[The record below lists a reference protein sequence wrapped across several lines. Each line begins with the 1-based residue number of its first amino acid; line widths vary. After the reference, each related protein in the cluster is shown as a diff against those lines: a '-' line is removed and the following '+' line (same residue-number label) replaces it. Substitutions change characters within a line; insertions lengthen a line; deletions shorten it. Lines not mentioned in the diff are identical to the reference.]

1 MARCADGTR
10 QALDFDMSTELAGL
24 FLAVCAAYLALGAA
38 FALAF
43 VGFGVSRI
51 DPDAKGMPL
60 AARCLLWP
68 GAALLWPL
76 MLYKWLTQKAPP
88 LI

>member
-1 MARCADGTR
+1 
-10 QALDFDMSTELAGL
+10 MSIEWAGWILAACGL
-24 FLAVCAAYLALGAA
+24 YLGLGAA

-43 VGFGVSRI
+43 VTFGAARI

-76 MLYKWLTQKAPP
+76 LLLKWLTQKAPP
-88 LI
+88 LA

>member
-1 MARCADGTR
+1 MSIQLADWIV
-10 QALDFDMSTELAGL
+10 
-24 FLAVCAAYLALGAA
+24 AVGAAYLALGAV

-43 VGFGVSRI
+43 VSFGAARI
-51 DPDAKGMPL
+51 DPDAQGMPV

-76 MLYKWLTQKAPP
+76 MFFKWFTQKAPP
-88 LI
+88 LT

>member
-1 MARCADGTR
+1 MPLGK
-10 QALDFDMSTELAGL
+10 LLGFDMSIQLADWIVG
-24 FLAVCAAYLALGAA
+24 VCAAYLALGAV

-43 VGFGVSRI
+43 VSFGAARI
-51 DPDAKGMPL
+51 DPDAQGMPV

-76 MLYKWLTQKAPP
+76 MLFKWLTQTAPP
-88 LI
+88 LT

>member
-1 MARCADGTR
+1 
-10 QALDFDMSTELAGL
+10 MSIEYAGWVL
-24 FLAVCAAYLALGAA
+24 TACGAYLALGAV

-43 VGFGVSRI
+43 VSFGAARI
-51 DPDAKGMPL
+51 DPDARGMPF

-76 MLYKWLTQKAPP
+76 LLFKWSTQKAPP
-88 LI
+88 VT